1 MKYFMILIVP
11 VLIMLSCNNKTDK
24 STETSHTDSAA
35 KTHVDTSANTSHV
48 TGGMAEA
55 MNKMMQDMKTMQ
67 MTGDP
72 DNDFAMMMKS
82 HHMGAIEMANMEL
95 SSGKDADLKA
105 MAQKMINDQQKE
117 INEFNSFL
125 SSHNPN
131 SKNNFATNAKKM
143 MDKSSSMSL
152 NMHGADVDL
161 DFATM
166 MVQHHQGAIDMA
178 KEYLKTAHE
187 PTMKAIAQN
196 IITSQQKEI
205 KDLNDWKN
213 KHNPGAH

>member
-1 MKYFMILIVP
+1 MKYNSVLLICA
-11 VLIMLSCNNKTDK
+11 IFILSCNNSK
-24 STETSHTDSAA
+24 SDTTESLTDS
-35 KTHVDTSANTSHV
+35 TVNTTTDTSVSVIHSTR
-48 TGGMAEA
+48 GMAEV

-82 HHMGAIEMANMEL
+82 HHMGAIEMANIEI
-95 SSGKDADLKA
+95 SNGKDPDLKA

-125 SSHNPN
+125 STHNPH
-131 SKNNFATNAKKM
+131 SKTDFSDNAKKM
-143 MDKSSSMSL
+143 MEKSSSMSL
-152 NMHGADVDL
+152 NMHGADIDM

-166 MVQHHQGAIDMA
+166 MVQHHQDAIDMA

-187 PTMKAIAQN
+187 PTIKTIAQN
-196 IITSQQKEI
+196 IISTHQTEI
-205 KDLNDWKN
+205 KQLNDWKS